1 MSFRMEE
8 TKAKAKE
15 LATKVNKKEKEK
27 EKARLMA
34 RAKDRASRKERA
46 KVDSVMCASVSDK
59 SNEVAVEV
67 GGLQKK
73 TVGSTWSSSFL
84 RDCDALH
91 SAR

>member
-1 MSFRMEE
+1 MEE

-67 GGLQKK
+67 DVGGLQKK
-73 TVGSTWSSSFL
+73 TVGSTWPSSFL

>member
-1 MSFRMEE
+1 MEE

-15 LATKVNKKEKEK
+15 PATKVNKKEKEK

-59 SNEVAVEV
+59 SNEVAVDV
-67 GGLQKK
+67 GWSFEEK

>member
-1 MSFRMEE
+1 MEE

-15 LATKVNKKEKEK
+15 LATKVNKKEK